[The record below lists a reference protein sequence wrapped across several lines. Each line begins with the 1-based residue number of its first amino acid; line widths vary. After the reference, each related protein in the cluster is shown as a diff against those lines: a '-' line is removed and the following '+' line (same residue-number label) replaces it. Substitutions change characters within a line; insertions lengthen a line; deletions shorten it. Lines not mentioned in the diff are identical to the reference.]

1 MNTLTSLPLVS
12 VLLNCYNAEKTISK
26 SIDSVLNQTY
36 SNFELVI
43 WDDGSTDN
51 TYEIVKSYGD
61 KRIKVFKNEINIGL
75 GKSRLKAI
83 RELKGS
89 LISII
94 DSDDFFHSEKIEK
107 QVKIFIKNSNISIC
121 STRSEILDDNY
132 KKLYSFNSQ
141 ADSKLMKK
149 IKICKH
155 YPSFFNNV

>member
-94 DSDDFFHSEKIEK
+94 DSDDFFHSEKI
-107 QVKIFIKNSNISIC
+107 
-121 STRSEILDDNY
+121 
-132 KKLYSFNSQ
+132 
-141 ADSKLMKK
+141 
-149 IKICKH
+149 
-155 YPSFFNNV
+155 